1 MHIGDNLRKVRN
13 KRELTH
19 QEIADFLGVDRRTY
33 IDWENG
39 VTDMKVSYLL
49 KLAEFLQVD
58 VDELLPTKSRDI
70 VITQNNSDNKDG
82 SINGIVFLL
91 TDKETIDQIFN
102 AIKPILEKDKNV

>member
-1 MHIGDNLRKVRN
+1 MHIGDNLRKARN

-58 VDELLPTKSRDI
+58 VDELLPTKSGDI
-70 VITQNNSDNKDG
+70 VISQNNSDNS

-91 TDKETIDQIFN
+91 TDKDTIDQIFN
-102 AIKPILEKDKNV
+102 AIKPILKKDKNV